1 MLVFENDSEIEEFKK
16 SYDYNVSMQEIFNTW
31 QQNNCANNDCLN
43 ACNWGSH
50 EFGNIININTKDKDW
65 SYSGG
70 FINMTVNKSL
80 YSMFISNEIYQANT
94 YVELMISAID
104 KGDDDVCGI
113 IFGYK
118 QVGSNEMHTL
128 SYITGPNHNQNVNT
142 SKGWQFSSLL
152 AYDFCQPTYKLLI
165 IQKHDDRF
173 NNPSNKPITK
183 FKIVK
188 TDNKVTI
195 SRSRFYATES
205 EVLSA
210 SYDYT
215 ATYTLP
221 NSKPSDMDQTT
232 YNNIKEMLGNSKIGF
247 ATFSWNCKFKI
258 ISSNTG
264 LMQESLYNLN
274 NDTIQTL
281 QNGTWVTQSQKV
293 SEVVPYRVFLYN
305 DYNDTLFFYYYKQ
318 TYCKIATSGG
328 GVTEVIN
335 ELVASGSEGQ
345 VLKIHNNGI
354 TPDNNFRVLRVVDND
369 TDFNTEISIGS
380 VSMSEVFNN
389 WGRYNSFNLD
399 QCNKY
404 LSGPDTKNPRNDGQN
419 NPKNGDRDTMWKFSN
434 NMIKNG
440 KNLNTCD
447 IFVSNEQYTDYE
459 LEVLCQRLDEDDD
472 YFGIVLGYQY
482 ISDTKF
488 NYVILLR
495 CDSYQNPGGGQSNTK
510 RYWIIA
516 YNWMCPDCKII
527 VDHTEMLHYSGGPAT
542 KYGKYCK
549 LYVKKDSSTKT
560 FTCKTSNNSSSSGIA
575 LSEATKF
582 TWTMPATKPSD
593 WTDDMWNN
601 MNKMIGTYSYIG
613 TGVQSQPCAFS
624 ISTKLFSDINRIYRL
639 DTDEI
644 FEYNSSSSSFE
655 KTQDR
660 VSEIIPLHSW
670 LYNKTIKKLFNYSG
684 KQSYTLIDH

>member
-1 MLVFENDSEIEEFKK
+1 MEWGGVIIDSI
-16 SYDYNVSMQEIFNTW
+16 
-31 QQNNCANNDCLN
+31 
-43 ACNWGSH
+43 
-50 EFGNIININTKDKDW
+50 
-65 SYSGG
+65 
-70 FINMTVNKSL
+70 
-80 YSMFISNEIYQANT
+80 
-94 YVELMISAID
+94 
-104 KGDDDVCGI
+104 
-113 IFGYK
+113 
-118 QVGSNEMHTL
+118 
-128 SYITGPNHNQNVNT
+128 T
-142 SKGWQFSSLL
+142 SKG
-152 AYDFCQPTYKLLI
+152 T
-165 IQKHDDRF
+165 
-173 NNPSNKPITK
+173 
-183 FKIVK
+183 
-188 TDNKVTI
+188 
-195 SRSRFYATES
+195 
-205 EVLSA
+205 
-210 SYDYT
+210 
-215 ATYTLP
+215 
-221 NSKPSDMDQTT
+221 
-232 YNNIKEMLGNSKIGF
+232 
-247 ATFSWNCKFKI
+247 
-258 ISSNTG
+258 
-264 LMQESLYNLN
+264 
-274 NDTIQTL
+274 
-281 QNGTWVTQSQKV
+281 
-293 SEVVPYRVFLYN
+293 
-305 DYNDTLFFYYYKQ
+305 
-318 TYCKIATSGG
+318 
-328 GVTEVIN
+328 
-335 ELVASGSEGQ
+335 EGQ

-404 LSGPDTKNPRNDGQN
+404 LTGPDVKNPHNDGQN
-419 NPKNGDRDTMWKFSN
+419 NPKNGDRNTMWTFSN

-459 LEVLCQRLDEDDD
+459 LEVLCQRLDGDDD

-495 CDSYQNPGGGQSNTK
+495 CDSYVNPGGGQSNAK

-593 WTDDMWNN
+593 WTDDVWNN

-644 FEYNSSSSSFE
+644 FEYNSSSLSFE

-670 LYNKTIKKLFNYSG
+670 LYNKTTKKLFNYSG